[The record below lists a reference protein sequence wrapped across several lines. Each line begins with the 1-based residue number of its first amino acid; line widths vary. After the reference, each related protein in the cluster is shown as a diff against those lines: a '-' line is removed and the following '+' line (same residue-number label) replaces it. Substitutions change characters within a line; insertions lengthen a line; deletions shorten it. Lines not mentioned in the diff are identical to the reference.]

1 MYVQVSTAG
10 VHRGMKRSVDLL
22 KPNLQVVVSYPMLR
36 TELESSR
43 RAANTLSHWAFSPYP
58 IIAVLFS
65 IYLIAFTFQVLIDHL
80 YFFFIKNYHI
90 YIYFMCM
97 HMYKSV
103 YGVGTAPEDICR
115 GLLFLLPHGSEGLN
129 AGHQD
134 WLQVCTS

>member
-97 HMYKSV
+97 HICICTRV
-103 YGVGTAPEDICR
+103 CIGWGRHQRTFVGVCSFYYHMDLR
-115 GLLFLLPHGSEGLN
+115 
-129 AGHQD
+129 D
-134 WLQVCTS
+134 